1 MIWNWKADHQNVT
14 LPSGDVKIGSKDY
27 TLATNSS
34 PDAIASINQFPVNE
48 VDGRIVLILCRACS
62 PIDER
67 NDILLALG
75 MALTMLG
82 GTLGD

>member
-48 VDGRIVLILCRACS
+48 VDGRIVLIYYVAHVRRS
-62 PIDER
+62 TR
-67 NDILLALG
+67 
-75 MALTMLG
+75 
-82 GTLGD
+82 GTIFY